1 MPVPNNSPVLLGSQC
16 RATKLSKRNSS
27 VLKLT
32 EFGSGKFS
40 KTENKI
46 FRSQRSKT
54 KDAEASFSETS
65 FIISLHQFLFFTS
78 PFASVQNLLF
88 RRQPNPPKPLYKFCI
103 LEPMA
108 IKALFYW
115 GNSGVSLI
123 PKFSKAFLVLF
134 LKYPSEGFKQKSFGL
149 QSSVFQTS
157 YSQKQIWFWSES
169 WSSEEPLEIMVPKV
183 SLDNFKS
190 GRLHTL
196 ITSAFSHID
205 IEHIVSNMIGLY
217 FFGYNIGRIF
227 GPEYLLRLYLAGA
240 MGGSVFYLVHHA
252 FLAKGQA
259 TWMMDPSRTPGLGA
273 SGAVNAIMLLDIF
286 LNPKATLYFDF
297 IIPVPA
303 MLLGIF
309 LIGKDILRIIEGNS
323 HISGSAHLGG
333 AAVAAI
339 AWARLRRGRF

>member
-1 MPVPNNSPVLLGSQC
+1 MQRLLSLKQASSSAFSSSC
-16 RATKLSKRNSS
+16 SSLLHSLPYKTFSS
-27 VLKLT
+27 VANPT
-32 EFGSGKFS
+32 PQNHFISSAFS
-40 KTENKI
+40 N
-46 FRSQRSKT
+46 QWRSKPCFT
-54 KDAEASFSETS
+54 GET
-65 FIISLHQFLFFTS
+65 QGVRFFR
-78 PFASVQNLLF
+78 PQI
-88 RRQPNPPKPLYKFCI
+88 PKSKFGFG
-103 LEPMA
+103 P
-108 IKALFYW
+108 
-115 GNSGVSLI
+115 NSGLLKSRWRLWFQR
-123 PKFSKAFLVLF
+123 FSASDMVLGLVLTNVAVF
-134 LKYPSEGFKQKSFGL
+134 LLWRIADRRFMMNNF
-149 QSSVFQTS
+149 
-157 YSQKQIWFWSES
+157 
-169 WSSEEPLEIMVPKV
+169 MV

-259 TWMMDPSRTPGLGA
+259 TRMMDPSRTPGLGA

>member
-1 MPVPNNSPVLLGSQC
+1 MPVPNNSPGLLG
-16 RATKLSKRNSS
+16 K
-27 VLKLT
+27 
-32 EFGSGKFS
+32 FGGGKFS

-46 FRSQRSKT
+46 FRSRRSKT

-65 FIISLHQFLFFTS
+65 FIISLLQFLFFTS
-78 PFASVQNLLF
+78 PFASKPCFTGETQGFLSYPKFPKRFWFYFSNTHQKFSSKSLLGCRVRFF
-88 RRQPNPPKPLYKFCI
+88 RPQ
-103 LEPMA
+103 
-108 IKALFYW
+108 
-115 GNSGVSLI
+115 I
-123 PKFSKAFLVLF
+123 PKSRFGFGPNRGLLKSRWRLWFQRFSASDMVLGLVLTNVAVF
-134 LKYPSEGFKQKSFGL
+134 LLWRIADRRFMMDNF
-149 QSSVFQTS
+149 
-157 YSQKQIWFWSES
+157 
-169 WSSEEPLEIMVPKV
+169 MV

-259 TWMMDPSRTPGLGA
+259 TRMMDPSRTPGLGA

>member
-1 MPVPNNSPVLLGSQC
+1 MQRLFTLKQASSTFRNSSSSFIHSLPYKTFPSIAKPTSQNQFLSSIFSHPFHHHSFPWRSQPSLAGEVLGFLSYPVVAKRFWLNFASTHLNVSGKTLLGS
-16 RATKLSKRNSS
+16 RAW
-27 VLKLT
+27 
-32 EFGSGKFS
+32 
-40 KTENKI
+40 
-46 FRSQRSKT
+46 
-54 KDAEASFSETS
+54 
-65 FIISLHQFLFFTS
+65 FLR
-78 PFASVQNLLF
+78 PQN
-88 RRQPNPPKPLYKFCI
+88 PKGRFDLGP
-103 LEPMA
+103 
-108 IKALFYW
+108 
-115 GNSGVSLI
+115 
-123 PKFSKAFLVLF
+123 
-134 LKYPSEGFKQKSFGL
+134 SFGRSRTRL
-149 QSSVFQTS
+149 RSWLHRFSASDMVLALIITNVAVFILWRIADRQFMM
-157 YSQKQIWFWSES
+157 KNF
-169 WSSEEPLEIMVPKV
+169 MV

-217 FFGYNIGRIF
+217 FFGYNIGRNF
-227 GPEYLLRLYLAGA
+227 GAEYLLKLYLAGA
-240 MGGSVFYLVHHA
+240 IGGSVFYLVHHA
-252 FLAKGQA
+252 FLALSSKRQA
-259 TWMMDPSRTPGLGA
+259 TWMVDPSKTPGLGA

-297 IIPVPA
+297 ILPVPA

>member
-1 MPVPNNSPVLLGSQC
+1 MLD
-16 RATKLSKRNSS
+16 
-27 VLKLT
+27 LT
-32 EFGSGKFS
+32 E
-40 KTENKI
+40 
-46 FRSQRSKT
+46 
-54 KDAEASFSETS
+54 
-65 FIISLHQFLFFTS
+65 
-78 PFASVQNLLF
+78 
-88 RRQPNPPKPLYKFCI
+88 NPKL
-103 LEPMA
+103 
-108 IKALFYW
+108 
-115 GNSGVSLI
+115 
-123 PKFSKAFLVLF
+123 
-134 LKYPSEGFKQKSFGL
+134 
-149 QSSVFQTS
+149 
-157 YSQKQIWFWSES
+157 
-169 WSSEEPLEIMVPKV
+169 
-183 SLDNFKS
+183 
-190 GRLHTL
+190 
-196 ITSAFSHID
+196 
-205 IEHIVSNMIGLY
+205 
-217 FFGYNIGRIF
+217 IGRIF

-259 TWMMDPSRTPGLGA
+259 TRMMDPSRTPGLGA

>member
-1 MPVPNNSPVLLGSQC
+1 MHRLHSLKQASSSAFPSSSSSLLPSLPFKTLSSVAKSIPQNQFITSAFSRQCRSKPTFSGEIQRLLSYPVFPKPVLLN
-16 RATKLSKRNSS
+16 LSTTHQKVSS
-27 VLKLT
+27 
-32 EFGSGKFS
+32 
-40 KTENKI
+40 
-46 FRSQRSKT
+46 RSLLDSR
-54 KDAEASFSETS
+54 
-65 FIISLHQFLFFTS
+65 IRFLR
-78 PFASVQNLLF
+78 PH
-88 RRQPNPPKPLYKFCI
+88 
-103 LEPMA
+103 
-108 IKALFYW
+108 
-115 GNSGVSLI
+115 I
-123 PKFSKAFLVLF
+123 PKGRMGFAPNFALLLRSWRSWFQRFSASDMVLGLVLTNVVVF
-134 LKYPSEGFKQKSFGL
+134 LLWRIADRRFMMDNF
-149 QSSVFQTS
+149 
-157 YSQKQIWFWSES
+157 
-169 WSSEEPLEIMVPKV
+169 MV

-217 FFGYNIGRIF
+217 FFGYNIGRVF
-227 GPEYLLRLYLAGA
+227 GPEYLLKLYLAGA
-240 MGGSVFYLVHHA
+240 IGGSIFYLVHHA
-252 FLAKGQA
+252 FLAKGQG

-333 AAVAAI
+333 AVVAAI

>member
-1 MPVPNNSPVLLGSQC
+1 MQRILSLKQASSSAFTSSCSSLLHSLPYKTFSSVANPTPQNHFISSAFSNQWRSKPCFTGETQGFLSYPNFPKRFWFYFSNTHQKVSSKSLLGC
-16 RATKLSKRNSS
+16 RVR
-27 VLKLT
+27 
-32 EFGSGKFS
+32 F
-40 KTENKI
+40 
-46 FRSQRSKT
+46 FRPQ
-54 KDAEASFSETS
+54 
-65 FIISLHQFLFFTS
+65 
-78 PFASVQNLLF
+78 
-88 RRQPNPPKPLYKFCI
+88 
-103 LEPMA
+103 
-108 IKALFYW
+108 
-115 GNSGVSLI
+115 I
-123 PKFSKAFLVLF
+123 PKSRFGFGPNRGLLKSRWRLWFQRFSASDMVLGLVLTNVAVF
-134 LKYPSEGFKQKSFGL
+134 LLWRIADRRFMMDNF
-149 QSSVFQTS
+149 
-157 YSQKQIWFWSES
+157 
-169 WSSEEPLEIMVPKV
+169 MV

-252 FLAKGQA
+252 FWLSHPPQGQE
-259 TWMMDPSRTPGLGA
+259 TRMMDPSRTPGLGA